1 MIEEIYYLNEDTD
14 EMINAE
20 EKNVQGKLSAKTS
33 LEDAYIAQYMKNY
46 VWQIDLQTDLYGT
59 V

>member
-1 MIEEIYYLNEDTD
+1 MVD
-14 EMINAE
+14 AE
-20 EKNVQGKLSAKTS
+20 KKNVQGKLSAKTS

>member
-14 EMINAE
+14 QMVDAE
-20 EKNVQGKLSAKTS
+20 KKNVQGKLSASTS
-33 LEDAYIAQYMKNY
+33 LEDVYIAQYMKNY